1 MARKIIYS
9 KLAINVEQL
18 PKQYFVKTKTG
29 TYLNLDLKISLDD
42 PKVWDNDNGKVLQ
55 FGSFSKPQT
64 KEEREDSDIQTEY
77 FKGMYLTVNA
87 IGEYKK
93 DGDDNYKWDGDDKWK
108 QAMTALKGEVV
119 KKEESGDLPF

>member
-9 KLAINVEQL
+9 KLAINVEKL
-18 PKQYFVKTKTG
+18 PKHYFVETKKG

-64 KEEREDSDIQTEY
+64 KEEKEDSDIKTEY

-87 IGEYKK
+87 IGEFKQ
-93 DGDDNYKWDGDDKWK
+93 DGDNWKWDGDENWK
-108 QAMTALKGEVV
+108 QAMNTLKGEVV
-119 KKEESGDLPF
+119 NKEEESGDLPF